1 MKHYKG
7 EEIKNEYFNLS
18 MYDLEDGLSI
28 DDLRNLLQE
37 YENNEMYWECAGIQK
52 AIDQMTFRILTL
64 IVFSGDLMG
73 SIVGI
78 VCGAGLVFVI
88 TGKISFL
95 RT

>member
-64 IVFSGDLMG
+64 MSDKLNKQEIKLNY
-73 SIVGI
+73 
-78 VCGAGLVFVI
+78 AN
-88 TGKISFL
+88 TKEETT
-95 RT
+95 RE

>member
-7 EEIKNEYFNLS
+7 KEIKNEYFNLS

-37 YENNEMYWECAGIQK
+37 YESNEMYWECAGIQK

-64 IVFSGDLMG
+64 MSDKLSKQEIKLNYAD
-73 SIVGI
+73 
-78 VCGAGLVFVI
+78 
-88 TGKISFL
+88 TKEKTK
-95 RT
+95 RK

>member
-7 EEIKNEYFNLS
+7 KEIKNEYFNLS

-64 IVFSGDLMG
+64 MSEKLSKQEIKLNY
-73 SIVGI
+73 
-78 VCGAGLVFVI
+78 AN
-88 TGKISFL
+88 TKEKTT
-95 RT
+95 RK

>member
-7 EEIKNEYFNLS
+7 KEIKNEYFNLS

-28 DDLRNLLQE
+28 DDLRNLLKE

-64 IVFSGDLMG
+64 MSEKLSKQEIKLNYAD
-73 SIVGI
+73 
-78 VCGAGLVFVI
+78 
-88 TGKISFL
+88 TKEKTT
-95 RT
+95 RK

>member
-7 EEIKNEYFNLS
+7 EEIRNEYFNLS

-28 DDLRNLLQE
+28 DDLRNLLKE

-64 IVFSGDLMG
+64 MSEKLSKQEIKLNY
-73 SIVGI
+73 
-78 VCGAGLVFVI
+78 AN
-88 TGKISFL
+88 TKEKTT
-95 RT
+95 RK

>member
-7 EEIKNEYFNLS
+7 KEIKNEYFNLS

-64 IVFSGDLMG
+64 MSEKLSKQEIKLNYAD
-73 SIVGI
+73 
-78 VCGAGLVFVI
+78 
-88 TGKISFL
+88 TKEKTT
-95 RT
+95 RK

>member
-28 DDLRNLLQE
+28 DDLRNLLKE

-64 IVFSGDLMG
+64 MSEKLSKQEIKLNY
-73 SIVGI
+73 
-78 VCGAGLVFVI
+78 AN
-88 TGKISFL
+88 TKEKTT
-95 RT
+95 RK

>member
-7 EEIKNEYFNLS
+7 KEIKNEYFNLS

-28 DDLRNLLQE
+28 DDLRNLLKE

-64 IVFSGDLMG
+64 MSEKLSKQEIKLNY
-73 SIVGI
+73 
-78 VCGAGLVFVI
+78 AN
-88 TGKISFL
+88 TKEKTT
-95 RT
+95 RK

>member
-64 IVFSGDLMG
+64 MSEKLSKQEIKLNYAD
-73 SIVGI
+73 
-78 VCGAGLVFVI
+78 
-88 TGKISFL
+88 TKEKTT
-95 RT
+95 RK

>member
-64 IVFSGDLMG
+64 MSDKLNKKEIKLNY
-73 SIVGI
+73 
-78 VCGAGLVFVI
+78 AN
-88 TGKISFL
+88 TKEETT
-95 RT
+95 RK

>member
-64 IVFSGDLMG
+64 MSDKLSKQEIKLNYAD
-73 SIVGI
+73 
-78 VCGAGLVFVI
+78 
-88 TGKISFL
+88 TEEKTT
-95 RT
+95 RK

>member
-64 IVFSGDLMG
+64 MSDKLSKQEIKLNY
-73 SIVGI
+73 
-78 VCGAGLVFVI
+78 AN
-88 TGKISFL
+88 TEEKTT
-95 RT
+95 RK

>member
-64 IVFSGDLMG
+64 MSEKLSKQEIKLNY
-73 SIVGI
+73 
-78 VCGAGLVFVI
+78 AN
-88 TGKISFL
+88 TKEKTT
-95 RT
+95 RK